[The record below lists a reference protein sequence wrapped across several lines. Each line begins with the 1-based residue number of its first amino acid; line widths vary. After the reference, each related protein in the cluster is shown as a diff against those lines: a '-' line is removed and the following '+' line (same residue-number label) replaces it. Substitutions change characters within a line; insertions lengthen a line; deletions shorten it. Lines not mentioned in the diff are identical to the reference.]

1 MQDEPTLWRLKF
13 FVKDALENTIKKKKE
28 EETKTGALNQT
39 QKKEVSNK
47 RNATNKFAERKSK
60 RARP

>member
-13 FVKDALENTIKKKKE
+13 FVKDALDNAMKKKKE
-28 EETKTGALNQT
+28 EETKTGALNGT

-47 RNATNKFAERKSK
+47 RNATNKLAERKTK
-60 RARP
+60 RSRV